1 MYIYLLI
8 LKKKM
13 ENQLKKK
20 LVIYKGLGGEEGGR
34 DKERSDICLSTPPV

>member
-8 LKKKM
+8 LKKKKM

-34 DKERSDICLSTPPV
+34 DKEGSDI